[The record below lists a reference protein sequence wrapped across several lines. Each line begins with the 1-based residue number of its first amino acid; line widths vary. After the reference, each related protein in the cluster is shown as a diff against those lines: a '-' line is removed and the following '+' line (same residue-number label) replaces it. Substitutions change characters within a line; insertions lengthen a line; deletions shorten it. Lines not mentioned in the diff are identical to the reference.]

1 MTLEEIFLANLPLI
15 ENVIKHAC
23 RRHHLSHEEAEDFD
37 SIAKLKLI
45 EDDYA
50 KLRKFKGESSLGTYL
65 TMVIQRQFL
74 DYMNHLWGKF
84 RPCNE
89 AERLGPVAI
98 RLDVLRNRDNY
109 TFDEACEIL
118 WTNHHVEMSWQ
129 ELAEIDAR
137 LPPRSPRPPRSPW
150 WDDWEVELGDVP
162 AGDEQT
168 DDLALSHERAAALNK
183 VKACLRK
190 GLAALSSQDRLIIK
204 MRVSSDVSVVNIS
217 RALHIEQKP
226 LYRRIEKIKKTLRE
240 ALEKD
245 GVRAEEVSE
254 LLNARE
260 H

>member
-1 MTLEEIFLANLPLI
+1 MTPEEIFLANLPLI
-15 ENVIKHAC
+15 ENAIKHAC
-23 RRHHLSHEEAEDFD
+23 RWHHLSHEEAEDFD
-37 SIAKLKLI
+37 SIAKIKLI

-84 RPCNE
+84 RPCAE

-98 RLDVLRNRDNY
+98 RLDVLRNRDGY

-137 LPPRSPRPPRSPW
+137 LPPRSPRSPW
-150 WDDWEVELGDVP
+150 WNEGEVELEDV
-162 AGDEQT
+162 AAENEQT
-168 DDLALSHERAAALNK
+168 DGPALSHERAAALNR
-183 VKACLRK
+183 VGTCLRK
-190 GLAALSSQDRLIIK
+190 ALAALSSQDQLIIK
-204 MRVSSDVSVVNIS
+204 MRIWSDVPVVGIS
-217 RALHIEQKP
+217 RALRIEQKP
-226 LYRRIEKIKKTLRE
+226 LYRRIKKIQKTLRE

-245 GVRAEEVSE
+245 GVRAEEVRE
-254 LLNARE
+254 ILNVRE